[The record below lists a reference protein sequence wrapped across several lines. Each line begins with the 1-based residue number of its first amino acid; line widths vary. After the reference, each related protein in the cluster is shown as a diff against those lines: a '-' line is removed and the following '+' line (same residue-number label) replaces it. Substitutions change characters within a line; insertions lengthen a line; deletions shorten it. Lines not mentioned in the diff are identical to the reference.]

1 MEGEKL
7 KVRPDPNENIR
18 MSAPIGDIRDC
29 LPKVE
34 PRLDLWYSFILFKGQ
49 LKLKFIK
56 TTTI

>member
-7 KVRPDPNENIR
+7 KVRPDPLWSLLLLNENIR

-34 PRLDLWYSFILFKGQ
+34 PRLDL
-49 LKLKFIK
+49 
-56 TTTI
+56 